1 MKASSDNCHLIMNC
15 TEATSAKIDGFPIDS
30 RKTEVLQEITID
42 HELEFDDDVNYL
54 CKKVGQKLNALDRIA
69 PFMNELSRNHLLNP
83 WRYVKCMEYYI
94 SMLNRSLRYGTEF
107 ISFLAPKTWEILPNE
122 IKDLDTL
129 QIFRAKI
136 EVY

>member
-1 MKASSDNCHLIMNC
+1 
-15 TEATSAKIDGFPIDS
+15 
-30 RKTEVLQEITID
+30 
-42 HELEFDDDVNYL
+42 
-54 CKKVGQKLNALDRIA
+54 
-69 PFMNELSRNHLLNP
+69 
-83 WRYVKCMEYYI
+83 MEYYI

-136 EVY
+136 EKCVDALL